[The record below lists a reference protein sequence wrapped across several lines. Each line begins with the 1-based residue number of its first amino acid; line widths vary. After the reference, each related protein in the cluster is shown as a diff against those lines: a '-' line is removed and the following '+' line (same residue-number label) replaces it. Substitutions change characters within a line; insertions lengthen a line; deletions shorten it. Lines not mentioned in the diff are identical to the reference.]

1 VSKSFLESI
10 KVLDGVVYHL
20 AYHQARL
27 ERSLESIGVST
38 FHHLASLISPPQNGL
53 YRCRV
58 IYNAKS
64 IAIEYLPYKKREIY
78 HLKIVSSHN
87 IAYPFKYEIRS
98 SLERLFTQ
106 RGEADD
112 ILIVKNGYVT
122 DTSIANIAFYNGEIW
137 LTPKRPLLYGVTR
150 ERLLNEAKIVE
161 EDIRVED
168 IKKFKKIALMNAMI
182 DFDIIAEEN
191 IGEIIC

>member
-1 VSKSFLESI
+1 M
-10 KVLDGVVYHL
+10 LDGEVYHL

-27 ERSLESIGVST
+27 QRSLKSIGEST
-38 FHHLASLISPPQNGL
+38 FHTLASLISPPKNGL

-58 IYNAKS
+58 VYDAKS
-64 IAIEYLPYKKREIY
+64 IDIEYLPYTKRVIQ
-78 HLKIVSSHN
+78 HLKIVNSHT
-87 IAYPFKYEIRS
+87 IEYPFKYEMRS
-98 SLERLFTQ
+98 SIEKLFTQ
-106 RGEADD
+106 RGASDD

-122 DTSIANIAFYNGEIW
+122 DTSIANVAFFDGETW
-137 LTPKRPLLYGVTR
+137 LTPKSPLLCGVTR

-191 IGEIIC
+191 IGEIVC